1 MGKQDQHGGR
11 MYKKQMKIQKIVCFL
26 VLAASVVVFLY
37 SLGIMTDLY
46 DALYYT
52 IPNKDNLDRSRVEGA
67 RIYYDMQPFNQQ
79 FLHFSIILILCAV
92 LLFLTNTNIRRR
104 YYISNI
110 IAVIINAAVNVY
122 VAIWA
127 HAQIIGFKEQF
138 LQINFEDLKKFAER
152 QHTLYTESTFW
163 FDIHIAVFAF
173 AIIANV
179 LLVANMIW
187 KFQLMR
193 QEKQLIEVGKG
204 AVA

>member
-1 MGKQDQHGGR
+1 MVKQDQHGGR

-52 IPNKDNLDRSRVEGA
+52 IPNKDNLDRSRFEGA
-67 RIYYDMQPFNQQ
+67 RVYYDMQPFNQQ

-127 HAQIIGFKEQF
+127 HAQIVGFKEQF

-163 FDIHIAVFAF
+163 FDIHVAVFAF

-193 QEKQLIEVGKG
+193 QEKQLIEAGKG

>member
-1 MGKQDQHGGR
+1 

-67 RIYYDMQPFNQQ
+67 RVYYDMQPFNQQ

-122 VAIWA
+122 VAIWT
-127 HAQIIGFKEQF
+127 HGQIVGFKKQF

-163 FDIHIAVFAF
+163 FDIHVVVFAF

-179 LLVANMIW
+179 LLVANLIW
-187 KFQLMR
+187 KFQLMH
-193 QEKQLIEVGKG
+193 QEKQLIKAGKG

>member
-1 MGKQDQHGGR
+1 

-46 DALYYT
+46 DSLYYT
-52 IPNKDNLDRSRVEGA
+52 IPNKDNLDRSRVDGA
-67 RIYYDMQPFNQQ
+67 RVYYDMQPFNKQ
-79 FLHFSIILILCAV
+79 FLHFGIGLILCAV

-104 YYISNI
+104 YYGSNI
-110 IAVIINAAVNVY
+110 IAVLLNLGINIY

-127 HAQIIGFKEQF
+127 HSQITTYKAQF
-138 LQINFEDLKKFAER
+138 LQVDFEALKKFAER
-152 QHTLYTESTFW
+152 QKTLYTESTFW
-163 FDIHIAVFAF
+163 FDIHVAVFAF

-187 KFQLMR
+187 KFQLMKE
-193 QEKQLIEVGKG
+193 EKQLIEAGKG

>member
-1 MGKQDQHGGR
+1 

-67 RIYYDMQPFNQQ
+67 RVYYDMQPFNKQ
-79 FLHFSIILILCAV
+79 FLHLSIILILCAV

-110 IAVIINAAVNVY
+110 IAVIINAAINVY

-127 HAQIIGFKEQF
+127 HGQIAGFKQQF
-138 LQINFEDLKKFAER
+138 LQVNFEDLKKFAER

-179 LLVANMIW
+179 LLIANMIW

-193 QEKQLIEVGKG
+193 QEKQLIEAGKG

>member
-1 MGKQDQHGGR
+1 
-11 MYKKQMKIQKIVCFL
+11 
-26 VLAASVVVFLY
+26 
-37 SLGIMTDLY
+37 MTDLY

-67 RIYYDMQPFNQQ
+67 RVYYDMQPFNQQ

-127 HAQIIGFKEQF
+127 HGQIVGFKEQF

-163 FDIHIAVFAF
+163 FDIHVAVFAF

-179 LLVANMIW
+179 LLVANLIW

-193 QEKQLIEVGKG
+193 EEKQLIKAGKG

>member
-1 MGKQDQHGGR
+1 
-11 MYKKQMKIQKIVCFL
+11 MKIQKIVCFL

-67 RIYYDMQPFNQQ
+67 RVYYDMQPFNQQ

-122 VAIWA
+122 VSIWA
-127 HAQIIGFKEQF
+127 HGQIVGFKEQF
-138 LQINFEDLKKFAER
+138 LQVNFEDLKKFAER
-152 QHTLYTESTFW
+152 QHNLYTESTFW
-163 FDIHIAVFAF
+163 FDIHVAVFAF
-173 AIIANV
+173 AIIANI
-179 LLVANMIW
+179 LLIANMIW

-193 QEKQLIEVGKG
+193 QEKQLIEAGRG

>member
-1 MGKQDQHGGR
+1 